1 MKPDGRFLSL
11 LVTLLV
17 TLGIAGCATKM
28 TFGTL
33 PKTEALG
40 SLRPGSSTQDD
51 VLKALGKPP
60 SKGAFRALPDL
71 KARSIWAYEYEE
83 AEGTKSSQK
92 VLLVYFDGEVFDG
105 YLWFSSAQLIEQAK
119 Q

>member
-1 MKPDGRFLSL
+1 MKVQSRFLAL
-11 LVTLLV
+11 LVILLV
-17 TLGIAGCATKM
+17 TLGMEGCGTLK
-28 TFGTL
+28 FGTP

-60 SKGAFRALPDL
+60 GKGVLRVLPDL
-71 KARSIWAYEYEE
+71 KPRSIWAYEYEE
-83 AEGTKSSQK
+83 AEGTKSRQK

-105 YLWFSSAQLIEQAK
+105 YLWFSSVQMMEQAK
-119 Q
+119 D